1 MKTWDEVIKFHGH
14 ECPGLAIGYKVSR
27 AASKYLDINFSED
40 EEIVCIAEN
49 DACGLDAI
57 QLMLGCTVGKG
68 NLLIRLRGKSVYHFY
83 NRKNGKSVRMS
94 LKKKPMDM
102 DREEYKKFLLESDPM
117 DLFNFEESKIEVP
130 EKARIFLSYDCEE
143 CSEKTSEQFTRL
155 QGGKKVCLDC
165 YSDYKRFF

>member
-1 MKTWDEVIKFHGH
+1 MKTWEEVINFHGH
-14 ECPGLAIGYKVSR
+14 ECPGLAIGYV
-27 AASKYLDINFSED
+27 ASKAAGQYLGIDFSED

-49 DACGLDAI
+49 DACGIDAI
-57 QLMLGCTVGKG
+57 QAMLGCTVGKG

-94 LKKKPMDM
+94 LKLKPKDF
-102 DREEYKKFLLESDPM
+102 DRDEYKKYLLDSNPI
-117 DLFNFEESKIEVP
+117 DLFNLTDTNIELP
-130 EKARIFLSYDCEE
+130 EKARIFLSEVCEI
-143 CSEKTSEQFTRL
+143 CKEKSSEQFTRL

>member
-1 MKTWDEVIKFHGH
+1 MKTWEEVIKFHGH
-14 ECPGLAIGYKVSR
+14 ECPGLAIGYL
-27 AASKYLDINFSED
+27 ASKGAKEYLELEFSED

-83 NRKNGKSVRMS
+83 NRKNNKSVRMS
-94 LKKKPMDM
+94 LKNRDKSLS
-102 DREEYKKFLLESDPM
+102 REDYKNLLINANPK
-117 DLFNFEESKIEVP
+117 DLFDFTPTNIKLP
-130 EKARIFLSYDCEE
+130 EKARLFLSETCEV
-143 CSEKTSEQFTRL
+143 CKEKSSEQFIRL
-155 QGGKKVCLDC
+155 QEGKKVCLDC

>member
-1 MKTWDEVIKFHGH
+1 MKTWEEVIKFHGH
-14 ECPGLAIGYKVSR
+14 ECPGLAIGYKVSQ

-83 NRKNGKSVRMS
+83 NRKNGKSVRIS
-94 LKKKPMDM
+94 LKKKSMDM
-102 DREEYKKFLLESDPM
+102 DREDYKKFLVESDPM
-117 DLFNFEESKIEVP
+117 DLFNFEESNIEVP
-130 EKARIFLSYDCEE
+130 EKARIFLSCDCEE
-143 CSEKTSEQFTRL
+143 CGEKTSEQFTRL